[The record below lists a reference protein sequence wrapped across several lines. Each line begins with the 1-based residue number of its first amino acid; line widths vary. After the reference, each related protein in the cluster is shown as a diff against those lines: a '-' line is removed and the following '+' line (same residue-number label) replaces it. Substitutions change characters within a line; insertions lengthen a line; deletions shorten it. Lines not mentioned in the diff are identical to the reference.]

1 MPNTQVTYSWH
12 LTIEKFG
19 CLNKQNI
26 ACVCQTKAL
35 DARGLKGLGNDHLV

>member
-1 MPNTQVTYSWH
+1 MTNTQVTYSWH

-26 ACVCQTKAL
+26 ACVCETTTL
-35 DARGLKGLGNDHLV
+35 DAKGLENDHLV